1 MGDVRIRVSRRLR
14 IFNCPQRVR
23 ESLQVRTRVPHPDA
37 ASAKARGVAWRGER
51 FYSPVILDRR
61 DVLLPRGLVWL
72 VQDVLRKTGHTAD
85 WISNVVGVKG
95 TDPVPLG
102 SMGMIPRPYQEDA
115 IRALHE
121 RVQGVVVLPCGG
133 GKTTVGAL
141 AILSL
146 GQSALVVVH
155 TTDLVDQWTE
165 TLRKCGASRV
175 RIAGAGRE
183 WWDSDPLE
191 PGEICV
197 GTVQA
202 LATAPDLV
210 RSAAVIVMDEC
221 HHAPAK
227 AWSDV
232 LAISP
237 ARWRWGLTATPERA
251 DGWSFLLGHSFG
263 PVLYERTALE
273 LIADGHLRAPRVIP
287 VRVHWSAPKDCY
299 GLEVLCPHCGTVT
312 STSPKKRDKARC
324 KERDCR
330 RKLAADCESK
340 RGRMIWPAA
349 LSNWSDS
356 GEVQRTIK
364 ILSMASAEFDRTAL
378 VLIPRKRVAGSLER
392 MIRRGGVITA
402 SITGDS
408 PYRADILNR
417 VRRGEV
423 QVLVGTQIADEGL
436 DIALADVLIHASC
449 GVAKGLTA
457 QRAGRVC
464 RPEGADI
471 PVIFDL
477 VGDSLGHQWRK
488 RMAAYREAY
497 GAQCIASRKPLELT
511 EAIALAEL

>member
-1 MGDVRIRVSRRLR
+1 MGDVRIEVSEQLR
-14 IFNCPQRVR
+14 IYNCPPRVR
-23 ESLQVRTRVPHPDA
+23 ESIEVRTRVPHPGA
-37 ASAKARGVAWRGER
+37 ASAKARSVAWRGER
-51 FYSPVILDRR
+51 FYSPVVCRGR
-61 DVLLPRGLVWL
+61 DVFLPRGLVGL
-72 VQDVLRKTGHTAD
+72 VQEVLRRTGHTAT
-85 WISNVVGVKG
+85 WRSSVVRDRG
-95 TDPVPLG
+95 TGSVSLG
-102 SMGMIPRPYQEDA
+102 SLGMMPRPYQEDA
-115 IRALHE
+115 VRALHE
-121 RVQGVVVLPCGG
+121 KVQGVVVLPCGG

-146 GQSALVVVH
+146 GQASLVMVH
-155 TTDLVDQWTE
+155 TTDLVDQWVG
-165 TLRKCGASRV
+165 TLKRAGARSV

-183 WWDSDPLE
+183 WWDKDPLE

-210 RSAAVIVMDEC
+210 KSAAVIAVDEC

-232 LAISP
+232 LAMSP
-237 ARWRWGLTATPERA
+237 ARWRWGFTATPERA

-263 PVLYERTALE
+263 PVLHERTALE
-273 LIADGHLRAPRVIP
+273 LIADGHLRAPRVVP
-287 VRVHWSAPKDCY
+287 VRVHWTAPKDCY
-299 GLEVLCPHCGTVT
+299 GIEVLCPHCGMENT
-312 STSPKKRDKARC
+312 TSPKKRDKARC
-324 KERDCR
+324 KRRDCR
-330 RKLAADCESK
+330 RKLGPECQTK

-349 LSNWSDS
+349 LSNWSES

-364 ILSMASAEFDRTAL
+364 ILSTASAEFDRTTL
-378 VLIPRKRVAGSLER
+378 VLVPRKRVAGSLER
-392 MIRRGGVITA
+392 QIRRGGLTVA

-408 PYRADILNR
+408 TYRSDILNR
-417 VRRGEV
+417 VRRGAV

-464 RPEGADI
+464 RPEGAET

-497 GAQCIASRKPLELT
+497 GPRCIASSKPVELVD
-511 EAIALAEL
+511 AIALAEL